1 MYVISDGSEALPEEP
16 TTVGLNGTDAPE
28 GLYDASKTVE
38 LDGTDT
44 PEVLPDTPTTFGFKK
59 NFKYKTIVIGAYQSI
74 IWLINVDKIVNN
86 L

>member
-1 MYVISDGSEALPEEP
+1 MSSLMLQRVCLK
-16 TTVGLNGTDAPE
+16 T
-28 GLYDASKTVE
+28 SKTVD

-44 PEVLPDTPTTFGFKK
+44 PEVLPDTPTTFGFK
-59 NFKYKTIVIGAYQSI
+59 NFRYKTIFIGAYQSI